1 MAVIKFN
8 HVRVSGIKTVVPER
22 YIDIDDEIQYFG
34 NNPKKLARQ
43 KNMIGYGRRYVA
55 GETTT
60 VVDMAC
66 DAADRLLAEMQIDR
80 DEIGLLVFVNQKPD
94 YVVPCDACIAHGRL
108 NLQKNCITLDVNLGC
123 SGWVHG
129 LLSAT
134 SILASGAIKKAVVLA
149 GDIPARDCPL
159 DDRKSA
165 PVFGDAASATI
176 LEYTS
181 EDCQSTFVCGS
192 DGKGWDKIVQPYGG
206 AKLPHRKDTIE
217 ASVVNEES
225 GAIWHLKNGIMRG
238 EDVFNFT
245 MEVVP
250 PLIQKTLKESGWSV
264 QEVGCFSIHQANK
277 QILETIVERAGIP
290 KESTP
295 VDVFSRYANNSTNS
309 VVTVLCDKLEKR
321 ATTKAIVV
329 SFGVG
334 LSWGAAA
341 LDFKGLY
348 NGGVA
353 TYVEK
358 NESREDIIKR
368 WTDFYQNKI
377 SSFDESVDESPETR

>member
-8 HVRVSGIKTVVPER
+8 HVRVTGIKTVVPER

-34 NNPKKLARQ
+34 NSPKKLARQ

-66 DAADRLLAEMQIDR
+66 DAADRLFEEMQIDR
-80 DEIGLLVFVNQKPD
+80 AEIGLLVFVNQKPD

-108 NLQKNCITLDVNLGC
+108 SLPKSCITLDVNLGC

-129 LLSAT
+129 LLAAT
-134 SILASGAIKKAVVLA
+134 SILSGGVIKKAVVLA
-149 GDIPARDCPL
+149 GDIPARDCPI

-176 LEYTS
+176 LEYTP
-181 EDCQSTFVCGS
+181 EECLSTFVCGT

-206 AKLPHRKDTIE
+206 AKLPHRTDTIE
-217 ASVVNEES
+217 ASIVNEES
-225 GAIWHLKNGIMRG
+225 GAVWYLKHGIMRG

-250 PLIQKTLKESGWSV
+250 PLIQETLKESGWSL
-264 QEVGCFSIHQANK
+264 QEIGCFSIHQANK

-290 KESTP
+290 RETTP

-309 VVTVLCDKLEKR
+309 VVTVLCDSLDKR
-321 ATTKAIVV
+321 ATTKSIVV

-334 LSWGAAA
+334 LSWGAVA
-341 LDFKGLY
+341 LDFKDLY
-348 NGGVA
+348 NGGIA

-358 NESREDIIKR
+358 NETRENLIRR
-368 WTDFYQNKI
+368 WMDFYQGKI
-377 SSFDESVDESPETR
+377 SSFDESDEGTPASR